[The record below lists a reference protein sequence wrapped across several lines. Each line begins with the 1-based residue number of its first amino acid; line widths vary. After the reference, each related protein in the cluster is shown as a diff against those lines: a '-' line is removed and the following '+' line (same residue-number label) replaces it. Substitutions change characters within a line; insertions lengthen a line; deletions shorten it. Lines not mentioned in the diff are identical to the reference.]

1 MAEFSPDEQTLK
13 VSGLVDELF
22 ERVLYDEEPLF
33 VSDEATLWGVW
44 MGDVDEV
51 LEAGG
56 PGLEM
61 LIRPQHEGAPGL
73 AFETWDIATMQAPGL
88 VRGADTS
95 MMSPLPCLSSEAS
108 ASTSISTGKERDQES
123 GNDYFG
129 ARYYSSTMG
138 SWLSPEYSM
147 NSAIT
152 ELPQTWNKYSYEYN
166 RPTYGSDPNGYCPPC
181 VGALIGGVVE
191 GGFDLGKQLYNNGG
205 SLSKVSWGK
214 VGANTLGGAVAG
226 GLAVATGGASLVESA
241 VVGDIAAGGTA
252 NVVGGVVTRV
262 LDPNTPSDDV
272 LSAGAI
278 SQDALA
284 GFVGGGAGHL
294 AGEFVHVPD
303 EPIHNGLAS
312 TGAIRRDAAKFARY
326 NNAVANQI
334 TRATVGASAATHTT
348 SAGFSLWN
356 WLMFSPPPQQPN
368 ATVTTSECDTLPDGS
383 QHCY

>member
-1 MAEFSPDEQTLK
+1 M
-13 VSGLVDELF
+13 GLNTAMTQPAP
-22 ERVLYDEEPLF
+22 RTQEP
-33 VSDEATLWGVW
+33 SQ
-44 MGDVDEV
+44 
-51 LEAGG
+51 
-56 PGLEM
+56 
-61 LIRPQHEGAPGL
+61 RRSHY
-73 AFETWDIATMQAPGL
+73 
-88 VRGADTS
+88 
-95 MMSPLPCLSSEAS
+95 
-108 ASTSISTGKERDQES
+108 TGKERDSES

-129 ARYYSSTMG
+129 ARYYASSMG
-138 SWLSPEYSM
+138 RWLSPEYSM
-147 NSAIT
+147 NSAIM

-166 RPTYGSDPNGYCPPC
+166 RPLYGTDPNGYCPPC

-205 SLSKVSWGK
+205 SLSKVSWGE

-252 NVVGGVVTRV
+252 NLVGGVVTRA
-262 LDPNTPSDDV
+262 LDPNTSSDDV

-278 SQDALA
+278 SQDAVA

-303 EPIHNGLAS
+303 EPIHNGRAS

-348 SAGFSLWN
+348 NAGFSLWN
-356 WLMFSPPPQQPN
+356 WLMFSPPPQQQPK
-368 ATVTTSECDTLPDGS
+368 ATVTTSECDTLPNGS